1 MNNDSAKTRQSTA
14 LTRNMNSS
22 VKQQSS
28 PAAIDGRTKS
38 IKRKASSDKETPQ
51 KRKKVST
58 YESCNTSQEDGSVK
72 TVKRK
77 VSESTSSSVDTGRGS
92 LSEGCI
98 GMGGVKRKAN
108 DVEEPI
114 RKRKRSPD
122 LMTINKEA
130 EEDLACRALFED
142 KYKQEKQLGEGGCG
156 SVFAGYRKADHLPVA
171 IKHVPKDKQFC
182 KQTDENGNHLSVE
195 VAMMSK
201 LRSAGHSAPVSM
213 LDWYDLDE
221 ELILVLERPVPAVDL
236 YEYIE
241 ANRGSLQE
249 EEAQIIL
256 KQLLDATLKLQE
268 EHIFHRDI
276 KVENILIETGTDVPH
291 VRLIDFGLSCF
302 YKKRSLYSAFY
313 GTTAHVPPEW
323 YSRGT
328 YRAGPTTVWQL
339 GVVLFDMLHSYSFET
354 KQFLD
359 DQLKISTDL
368 SNDCQDF
375 LQFCLTKDPEQ
386 RPTLEQL
393 QCHPWL
399 K

>member
-1 MNNDSAKTRQSTA
+1 MNNDSAKTHQFTA
-14 LTRNMNSS
+14 LRRNMNSS
-22 VKQQSS
+22 ETQQSP
-28 PAAIDGRTKS
+28 PAAIDGRTRS
-38 IKRKASSDKETPQ
+38 IKRKASPDNETPQ
-51 KRKKVST
+51 KRKRISIDQA
-58 YESCNTSQEDGSVK
+58 CNTPQEDDSVK

-77 VSESTSSSVDTGRGS
+77 ASENGEEPSRKRKRSLDLQETESTSSSVDTVRAS
-92 LSEGCI
+92 F
-98 GMGGVKRKAN
+98 
-108 DVEEPI
+108 EE
-114 RKRKRSPD
+114 
-122 LMTINKEA
+122 
-130 EEDLACRALFED
+130 
-142 KYKQEKQLGEGGCG
+142 KYKEKKQLGEGGCG

-171 IKHVPKDKQFC
+171 IKHIPKDKQFC
-182 KQTDENGNHLSVE
+182 KQTDENGNQLSVE
-195 VAMMSK
+195 VAMMLK

-241 ANRGSLQE
+241 ANRGPLQE
-249 EEAQIIL
+249 EEAKIIL
-256 KQLLDATLKLQE
+256 KQLLDATVKLQE

-276 KVENILIETGTDVPH
+276 KVENILIETGTDVPR

-302 YKKRSLYSAFY
+302 FKKRSRYSAFY

-323 YSRGT
+323 YSSGT

-339 GVVLFDMLHSYSFET
+339 GVVLFDTLHRSSFET

-375 LQFCLTKDPEQ
+375 LQLCLTKDPKQ
-386 RPTLEQL
+386 RSTLEEL

-399 K
+399 R